1 MIHNGHIDLWE
12 CVETEQF
19 RPS

>member
-1 MIHNGHIDLWE
+1 MIRNGHIDLWE